1 MYAGRLRVVVMV
13 VVEGE
18 QHRRVVG
25 VLVVKERREK
35 VGLREERER
44 RVVIG
49 VFGMRGIWG
58 IIVGFLVV

>member
-1 MYAGRLRVVVMV
+1 MV